1 MDYARPPV
9 DVLDQVP
16 LFPLPGHVLL
26 PGLPVPFHVFEPRY
40 RALVADLQALPP
52 ERRWLAVPRIAPE
65 HEVDAGG
72 LPPLLPVVTAARL
85 AVVNPLPDGGFL
97 IAVLGEGRWRLSEF
111 LAERPYRM
119 ARLERLPEPPPPVDF
134 TERVQLAVRRHLGP
148 RSAAAEDILGL
159 LDATRHP
166 PAEVLDRFAALT
178 LVDPDLR
185 QRFLEA
191 VSAECRLR
199 VLTGAEC
206 CGGSTSATAL
216 N

>member
-1 MDYARPPV
+1 V
-9 DVLDQVP
+9 DALDQVP

-26 PGLPVPFHVFEPRY
+26 PGLPVPFHIFEPRY
-40 RALVADLQALPP
+40 RALITDLQELPP
-52 ERRWLAVPRIAPE
+52 ERRWLAIPRIALG
-65 HEVDAGG
+65 HEADAGG

-85 AVVNPLPDGGFL
+85 VAATPLPDSRFL
-97 IAVLGEGRWRLSEF
+97 IAVVGEGRWRLSEF
-111 LAERPYRM
+111 LAARPYRL
-119 ARLERLPEPPPPVDF
+119 ARLERLAEPPAPADLA
-134 TERVQLAVRRHLGP
+134 ERVATAVRRHLGP
-148 RSAAAEDILGL
+148 CPAVAEDVLAL
-159 LDATRHP
+159 LDVCRHP
-166 PAEVLDRFAALT
+166 PAEVLDRLASLT

-206 CGGSTSATAL
+206 CGGSTAATAL